1 MTSEAIE
8 ALWQTRERQLAKPD
22 AEQRERKLPKG
33 ALVDVALCRLMTLD
47 GDNAE
52 HAENMLAAIYGP
64 TFARKLSPKLWRRQ
78 AKTTHKQEIL
88 AAAAF
93 LLAEIERILRVEMEK
108 ELAEKSAFRF

>member
-8 ALWQTRERQLAKPD
+8 EIWKARERHLAEKD

-47 GDNAE
+47 GGDAE
-52 HAENMLAAIYGP
+52 NAENMLRAVYGP
-64 TFARKLSPKLWRRQ
+64 TFSRKLSPKLWRRPS
-78 AKTTHKQEIL
+78 KTTHKEEIL

-93 LLAEIERILRVEMEK
+93 LLAEIERILEE
-108 ELAEKSAFRF
+108 EGGEQ